1 MFFVFSR
8 PSTMLLLV
16 AMVIYA
22 ALGLGFLNTTGLVG
36 EVAWNW
42 MDERSLLHHPTHLP
56 PDRWG
61 PLVES
66 ATRPMDRQS

>member
-42 MDERSLLHHPTHLP
+42 MDERSLLHRGVVIRNFVYSFPVQEETC
-56 PDRWG
+56 RT
-61 PLVES
+61 
-66 ATRPMDRQS
+66 A